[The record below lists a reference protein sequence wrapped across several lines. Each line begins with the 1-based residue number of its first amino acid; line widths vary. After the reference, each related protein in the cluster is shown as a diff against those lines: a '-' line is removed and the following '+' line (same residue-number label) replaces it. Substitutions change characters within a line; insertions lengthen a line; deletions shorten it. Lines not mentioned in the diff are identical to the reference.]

1 MFVLIGVLLWF
12 LFLACFLV
20 QTGPRGVQ
28 RPKPSLNPGLKN
40 NHKSAQGPIK
50 HPFPIYHG
58 TTTGAAVCSHS
69 HTHTR
74 IHQQHVIMATTIAK
88 PRTERVDSQDPGRKM
103 ILLSVNVVR
112 EAVRE
117 VADTF
122 WEWLALCPCWV
133 IAIIIRIATT
143 WAEHFSADAFQKQD
157 DQKDRDGY
165 LTGNTSLTGR
175 FC

>member
-1 MFVLIGVLLWF
+1 MISVFG
-12 LFLACFLV
+12 LFFGTNWA
-20 QTGPRGVQ
+20 QGVQ
-28 RPKPSLNPGLKN
+28 RPEPSLNPGLKN

-74 IHQQHVIMATTIAK
+74 IHQQHVIMATAIAK

-112 EAVRE
+112 EAVRV

-165 LTGNTSLTGR
+165 LTENTSLSER

>member
-1 MFVLIGVLLWF
+1 MISVFGLFFGTNWALGVRS
-12 LFLACFLV
+12 
-20 QTGPRGVQ
+20 PE
-28 RPKPSLNPGLKN
+28 PSLNPGLKN

-58 TTTGAAVCSHS
+58 TTTGAAVCLRS

-74 IHQQHVIMATTIAK
+74 IHQQHVIMATAIAK
-88 PRTERVDSQDPGRKM
+88 PRTERVDSQDPRRKM

-133 IAIIIRIATT
+133 IAIIVRMATT
-143 WAEHFSADAFQKQD
+143 WAPDEQSTFQLMHSKKQ
-157 DQKDRDGY
+157 DRDGY
-165 LTGNTSLTGR
+165 LTGNTSLTR
-175 FC
+175 PLC